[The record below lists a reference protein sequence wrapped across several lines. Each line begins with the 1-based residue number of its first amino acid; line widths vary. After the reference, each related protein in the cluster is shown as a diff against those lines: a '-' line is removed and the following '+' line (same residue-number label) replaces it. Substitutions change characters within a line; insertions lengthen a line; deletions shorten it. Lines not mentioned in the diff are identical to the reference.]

1 MQSRS
6 MAMVA
11 KVIDAIRALE
21 RDRFRAMVDGDGEAL
36 EALLSDKVY
45 YVHTNGKRETKQ
57 QFIDAITAGRRRY
70 RQIEVQSQ
78 EVLPVGDATYVVAGR
93 ALIEMETNNGG
104 LVFPIA
110 YTAVQTQEGG
120 RWRLLAWQATRCA
133 TES

>member
-1 MQSRS
+1 
-6 MAMVA
+6 MVA

>member
-1 MQSRS
+1 M
-6 MAMVA
+6 A

-36 EALLSDKVY
+36 DALLSDHVF

-57 QFIDAITAGRRRY
+57 QFIDAIVAGRRRY
-70 RQIEVQSQ
+70 RQIEIQSQ
-78 EVLPVGDATYVVAGR
+78 DVLSVGDTCIVTGR

-110 YTAVQTQEGG
+110 YMAVQAREQG

-133 TES
+133 TET

>member
-1 MQSRS
+1 M
-6 MAMVA
+6 A

-36 EALLSDKVY
+36 DALLSDNVF
-45 YVHTNGKRETKQ
+45 YVHTNGKRETKR
-57 QFIDAITAGRRRY
+57 QFIDSIAAGRRRY
-70 RQIEVQSQ
+70 RQIEIQSQ
-78 EVLPVGDATYVVAGR
+78 DVLTVGENMCIIAGR

-110 YTAVQTQEGG
+110 YTAVQAQEQG

-133 TES
+133 TET

>member
-1 MQSRS
+1 
-6 MAMVA
+6 MVA
-11 KVIDAIRALE
+11 KGIDAIRALE

-36 EALLSDKVY
+36 DALLSDEVC

-70 RQIEVQSQ
+70 RQIEIQSQ
-78 EVLPVGDATYVVAGR
+78 DVLPVGDATYVVAGR

-104 LVFPIA
+104 LVFSIA
-110 YTAVQTQEGG
+110 YTAVQTHESG

-133 TES
+133 TDA